1 MRRNITRQLFLFAT
15 AVAIAVWASAQAN
28 ADVITFDSLP
38 VGQVAPNTMITEG
51 LFGMFAFGGPTGSTM
66 TIQNIAGTHQNVA
79 VDGNLR
85 DVNGTI
91 FSIFLTGGGT
101 FSLNSIDMGDLLAG
115 GGRLGS
121 NSCSGGFRIQL
132 TDNLGQCFAVLPS
145 TTFSTIPSPGFKNIS
160 ALFITI
166 VSDVNLD
173 TFNFAIDNINLPPD
187 LVPTPEPSSLLLV
200 LAGVAAV
207 SFFGR
212 LRQGGTLPELP

>member
-145 TTFSTIPSPGFKNIS
+145 
-160 ALFITI
+160 
-166 VSDVNLD
+166 
-173 TFNFAIDNINLPPD
+173 
-187 LVPTPEPSSLLLV
+187 
-200 LAGVAAV
+200 
-207 SFFGR
+207 
-212 LRQGGTLPELP
+212 